1 MRSLAPSETEIGVL
15 YLPGN
20 DAGAVRDRLAA
31 LEAASADPPA
41 TTATL
46 TIGDVDN
53 ALTAVAQIRGTGA
66 ASGRIAALRAL
77 FAQATSLE
85 RAFVA
90 RLVLGELRQGALAG
104 LMIDAIAAASYL
116 PPAQVRRA
124 AMYARNLGAVARVA
138 LSEGRAGLEQF
149 QLEILSPIAPM
160 LAQTAADVG
169 EALQQL
175 HGQVAFEWKMDGARI
190 QVHRSGDTV
199 HVYTR
204 SLNDVTDSVPEV
216 VETVRDLRSQ
226 DLILDGEVIAFT
238 AARRPQPFQV
248 TMRRFGRRRD
258 IESSRAQLPLEAYFF
273 DCLRVDGRSLA
284 DQPTR
289 IRFAALDA
297 VVPVERRMPRLITS
311 SEQEAS
317 RFHDAALAAG
327 HEGVMA
333 KALDA
338 AYEAGNR
345 GASWLKI
352 KRAHTLDL
360 VVLAAE
366 WGHGR
371 RSGKLSNLHL
381 GAPGSGDG

>member
-1 MRSLAPSETEIGVL
+1 MTLLARIVATSQTVARHTSRTAKVGELAACVRSLEPSETEIGVL
-15 YLPGN
+15 YLSGETTQ
-20 DAGAVRDRLAA
+20 GKSGIGYAA
-31 LEAASADPPA
+31 LEAASVDPPA

-46 TIGDVDN
+46 TIADVDT
-53 ALTAVAQIRGTGA
+53 ALTAVAQIRGAGA
-66 ASGRIAALRAL
+66 TNLRIAALRAL

-124 AMYARNLGAVARVA
+124 AMYARHLGAVARVA

-248 TMRRFGRRRD
+248 TMRRFGRRLD

-273 DCLRVDGRSLA
+273 DCLRLDGRSLA

-289 IRFAALDA
+289 ARYQ
-297 VVPVERRMPRLITS
+297 RSMPSCRS
-311 SEQEAS
+311 N
-317 RFHDAALAAG
+317 AG
-327 HEGVMA
+327 C
-333 KALDA
+333 
-338 AYEAGNR
+338 
-345 GASWLKI
+345 
-352 KRAHTLDL
+352 RA
-360 VVLAAE
+360 
-366 WGHGR
+366 
-371 RSGKLSNLHL
+371 
-381 GAPGSGDG
+381 